1 MEVFMKRIICLFLSA
16 LFLFSCSACGS
27 KESPAVLT
35 HTEAEES
42 FDFLATDLDGNI
54 VRFSDYAD
62 AKVLMI
68 NFWEPWCQPCLSEM
82 PDLESLWSQYKD
94 DGLVILGVFTST
106 GMEEDIRAVQAK
118 YSISYPLLRGE
129 DERLLALQTDYVPT
143 TVFVNT
149 DGRILTQEPII
160 GARSLEEYEALI
172 KEYLP

>member
-1 MEVFMKRIICLFLSA
+1 MKKIICLFLSA
-16 LFLFSCSACGS
+16 LFLFSFAACSTS
-27 KESPAVLT
+27 KESPSVST
-35 HTEAEES
+35 HTEAEET

-82 PDLESLWSQYKD
+82 PDLENLWSQYKD
-94 DGLVILGVFTST
+94 RGLVILGVFTST
-106 GMEEDIRAVQAK
+106 GMDEDIRAVQTQ
-118 YSISYPLLRGE
+118 YGISYPLLRGE

-143 TVFVNT
+143 TVFVNA

-160 GARSLEEYEALI
+160 GAKSLEEYEAMI
-172 KEYLP
+172 KEYLR